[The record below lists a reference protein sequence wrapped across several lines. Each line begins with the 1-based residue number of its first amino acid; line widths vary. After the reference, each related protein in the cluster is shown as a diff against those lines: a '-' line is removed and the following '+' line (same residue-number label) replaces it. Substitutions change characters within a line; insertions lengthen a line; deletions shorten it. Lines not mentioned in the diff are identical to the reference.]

1 MPRGSTALPTDEEQL
16 ACRAQRGC
24 SASFEELVRRFQV
37 PLLGF
42 LRRRFA
48 NADAEDL
55 AQETFL
61 RAYQNLHRYRTS
73 WRFSTWLF
81 TIARRVGLNV
91 RRKPHPKADS
101 EAIESVRDDAPSP
114 GQLAD
119 REESRRALW
128 DLAASVLSERQYT
141 ALWLHYVEQMPIK
154 EIARVVGRSRVAV
167 KTMLFRAR
175 RKMLPFLEDSE
186 VPRSASDRGARPK
199 TSPCRSPAEC
209 TDG

>member
-1 MPRGSTALPTDEEQL
+1 MPRGPTTLPTDDEQL
-16 ACRAQRGC
+16 ARRAQEGC

-48 NADAEDL
+48 DADAEDL
-55 AQETFL
+55 VQETFL

-81 TIARRVGLNV
+81 TIARRIGLNV
-91 RRKPHPKADS
+91 RRKPRPKTDS
-101 EAIESVRDDAPSP
+101 EALESLPGDTPSP
-114 GQLAD
+114 GYLAD

-128 DLAASVLSERQYT
+128 DLAASVLTERQHT
-141 ALWLHYVEQMPIK
+141 ALWLYYAEEMPVK

-175 RKMLPFLEDSE
+175 RKMLSFLEDSE
-186 VPRSASDRGARPK
+186 AGGPVNDRGARPK
-199 TSPCRSPAEC
+199 TSPCRSAAEC

>member
-1 MPRGSTALPTDEEQL
+1 MPRGPTALPTNEEQL
-16 ACRAQRGC
+16 ACRAQQGC
-24 SASFEELVRRFQV
+24 SASFEALVRRFQV

-42 LRRRFA
+42 LRRRFPD
-48 NADAEDL
+48 ADAEDL
-55 AQETFL
+55 VQETFL

-81 TIARRVGLNV
+81 TIARRASLNAQRK
-91 RRKPHPKADS
+91 RRPRADS
-101 EAIESVRDDAPSP
+101 EAIESVPGDTPSP
-114 GQLAD
+114 GHLAD

-128 DLAASVLSERQYT
+128 DLAASVLSERQHT
-141 ALWLHYVEQMPIK
+141 ALWLYYAEEMPVK

-186 VPRSASDRGARPK
+186 APRSVNDRGARPR
-199 TSPCRSPAEC
+199 TSPCQSAAEC